1 MVMGLVGSFAVGNSS
16 VYVTP
21 LGSMRRVLYSLGAFR
36 CQIQILK
43 ERQRSTNNYFVNLG
57 KPKGVG

>member
-1 MVMGLVGSFAVGNSS
+1 MVMGLVDSFAGGTSS

-21 LGSMRRVLYSLGAFR
+21 LASMKRILYLLGVCR
-36 CQIQILK
+36 SQIQILQ